1 MLRIQRLSLVLL
13 VLPAA
18 GCAQGFKSVE
28 DAHAQGE
35 GTSRTY
41 AVPVHE
47 VYEAARAVLRCE
59 GASYV
64 GDGEGGGE
72 LLASWEP
79 AIGSFLSAYPGLEV
93 VAVPNSRTLGAPEQF
108 AFPMSMGVREGDD
121 AFKQRL
127 DDIIQKHQAELTAI
141 LAENGVRLYTPGQ
154 PVP

>member
-1 MLRIQRLSLVLL
+1 LSLVLL
-13 VLPAA
+13 VLPVA

-28 DAHAQGE
+28 NAHAQGE

-64 GDGEGGGE
+64 GDGEGSGE

-79 AIGSFLSAYPGLEV
+79 AIGFRGYFGVFVEEDDEAHTRV
-93 VAVPNSRTLGAPEQF
+93 TAV
-108 AFPMSMGVREGDD
+108 SMGSGSAQIFLPLREET
-121 AFKQRL
+121 FHER
-127 DDIIQKHQAELTAI
+127 
-141 LAENGVRLYTPGQ
+141 LAERVSRVEVTGC
-154 PVP
+154 